1 MKNKTIKLFDDGL
14 DEEVDENKMS
24 EEYMDDLFK
33 ENKPKEKDD
42 SLEKVLQ
49 ESGNDIGTD
58 LDTVLNN
65 NPSQSLSDKSIFTFD
80 NDEWNTMGKA

>member
-1 MKNKTIKLFDDGL
+1 MKNKIIKLFDDDL
-14 DEEVDENKMS
+14 DKKSDENKIS
-24 EEYMDDLFK
+24 KGYLDDLFK
-33 ENKPKEKDD
+33 ENKPKEKDN
-42 SLEKVLQ
+42 SLEKILQ
-49 ESGNDIGTD
+49 ESGNDIGTN